1 MDSGMIG
8 KLEKAKRYAEDRG
21 KRVHFQTFTVT
32 LDGENNA
39 HTVTFKDN
47 ALTCDCDF
55 YITRGRC
62 GHTMALELI
71 LGDMI
76 AVRGE

>member
-21 KRVHFQTFTVT
+21 KRVHFQTFSVT
-32 LDGENNA
+32 MDGENNA
-39 HTVTFKDN
+39 HTVSYTDSI
-47 ALTCDCDF
+47 LTCDCDF
-55 YITRGRC
+55 FQNRGRC

-76 AVRGE
+76 AAKGE